1 MTTKKISTHQFLKW
15 TVFGIIALR
24 AILIAIVPL
33 LDKTEARY
41 GEIARLMKET
51 GQWIVLQI
59 DYDVVFW
66 AKPPMST
73 WLSALSMEVFGVNE
87 FAARLPSYL
96 ICLAIV
102 LLIVKFTKSKKLSQ
116 YAPAFILLT
125 TPEFLL
131 HAGVVSTDVTLLLA
145 IVITMLAY
153 WKTMSDGKRSIWSY
167 LFFVGIGLGLLAKGP
182 LIIILTGPP
191 IFIWCLLDR
200 SRFKGT
206 FLKLPWLLGL
216 PITALIAVPWYW
228 MAEIE
233 SPGFVDYFIV
243 GEHFKRFT
251 ESGWSGDKYGFAKSQ
266 PLGMIWVF
274 LFAFAFPWIQ
284 ITAVMAWKRRKTIWK
299 DPWVSFLLLW
309 LLWTPVF
316 FTISRNVIHTYVLPS
331 TIPMALL
338 VIHWW
343 KDHKNWFRL
352 AMIFPLAIVLALGFL
367 VVSNGWSTY
376 MNTDKY
382 IVQNQDVGTTYK
394 DSPMIY
400 WQQKTYSGRF
410 YAERPTLLLNKI
422 SSLDSLMKTEDKFF
436 ILITEKQVKHIP
448 ERVMEQLIPLE
459 SNLKRTIYSNKEN

>member
-1 MTTKKISTHQFLKW
+1 MKNTSIALQRFLKW
-15 TVFGIIALR
+15 TVLGIIILR
-24 AILIAIVPL
+24 AVLIAIVPL

-66 AKPPMST
+66 AKPPLST
-73 WLSALSMEVFGVNE
+73 WLSAGSMQVFGVNE
-87 FAARLPSYL
+87 FAARLPAFL
-96 ICLAIV
+96 LCLFIIY
-102 LLIVKFTKSKKLSQ
+102 LLIRFLKSDALSK
-116 YAPAFILLT
+116 YVPAFILLT

-131 HAGVVSTDVTLLLA
+131 HAGVVSTDVSLLLA

-153 WKTMSDGKRSIWSY
+153 WKTVNSEKRTIWAY

-182 LIIILTGPP
+182 LVVILTGPP

-200 SRFKGT
+200 KRFKPT
-206 FLKLPWLLGL
+206 FLKLPWLIGL
-216 PITALIAVPWYW
+216 PITAIVAVPWYYF
-228 MAEIE
+228 AEME

-284 ITAVMAWKRRKTIWK
+284 IMAVQAWKRRKTIWK
-299 DPWVSFLLLW
+299 DPYVSFLLLW
-309 LLWTPVF
+309 LLWTPIF
-316 FTISRNVIHTYVLPS
+316 FTISRNVIHTYILPS
-331 TIPMALL
+331 TVPMALL
-338 VIHWW
+338 LVHWW
-343 KDHKNWFRL
+343 KENKNWYRL
-352 AMIFPLAIVLALGFL
+352 AMIFPAAIVLALGFL
-367 VVSNGWSTY
+367 VVTNGWSTY

-382 IVQNQDVGTTYK
+382 IMQHQEVSSTHK
-394 DSPMIY
+394 ESPIIY

-410 YAERPTLLLNKI
+410 YAERPTVLLNTI
-422 SSLDSLMKTEDKFF
+422 SSLDSLVNTKNKFF
-436 ILITEKQVKHIP
+436 LLITEKQVKHIP
-448 ERVMEQLIPLE
+448 ERVMKQLIPLE
-459 SNLKRTIYSNKEN
+459 SNLKRTIYTNTKD

>member
-1 MTTKKISTHQFLKW
+1 MTTKKVSTLRFLKW
-15 TVFGIIALR
+15 TVFSIIVLR

-51 GQWIVLQI
+51 SKWIVLQI

-73 WLSALSMEVFGVNE
+73 WLSALSMSAFGVNE
-87 FAARLPSYL
+87 FAARLPAFL
-96 ICLAIV
+96 ICLLIIY
-102 LLIVKFTKSKKLSQ
+102 LLVRFLKSDTLSK
-116 YAPAFILLT
+116 YVPAFILLT

-131 HAGVVSTDVTLLLA
+131 HAGVVSTDVSLLLA

-153 WKTMSDGKRSIWSY
+153 WKAVNEEKRTFWSY

-200 SRFKGT
+200 KRFKPT

-228 MAEIE
+228 MAELE

-284 ITAVMAWKRRKTIWK
+284 ILAVMAWKKRKTIWK

-316 FTISRNVIHTYVLPS
+316 FTISRNVIHTYILPS

-338 VIHWW
+338 LVHWW

-352 AMIFPLAIVLALGFL
+352 AMIFPVAIVLALGFL
-367 VVSNGWSTY
+367 MVTNGWSTY

-382 IVQNQDVGTTYK
+382 IIQNQEVSTTYK
-394 DSPMIY
+394 ESPLIY
-400 WQQKTYSGRF
+400 WKQKTYSGRF
-410 YAERPTLLLNKI
+410 YSERPTLLLNKI
-422 SSLDSLMKTEDKFF
+422 SSLDSLVRTEDKFF
-436 ILITEKQVKHIP
+436 LLITEKQVKHIP
-448 ERVMEQLIPLE
+448 ERVKEKLIPLE
-459 SNLKRTIYSNKEN
+459 SNLKRTIYSNVKD